1 MRTTFPQE
9 NGESAA
15 APKDSP
21 NISGQLDNENEQDVK
36 YPKRLRQR
44 GKGKVWATIYKRPNC
59 YRLYW
64 RARVDGKPRSMFKD
78 FVTYSEAKREG
89 NTVVADLAKSSQTAA
104 LSPGQARD
112 ALAALERLQSFY
124 VSTGCR
130 VSLLA
135 GISEYCEA
143 AANLHRR
150 MHGRT
155 LGEAV
160 EGYLS
165 TIATVKRKNL
175 AEAVEEFIAAE
186 EPRTKASEGQRAQLS
201 AKYAYNRAIML
212 RRFAGAFPGH
222 AVCDLGKE
230 HLDAFVGG
238 LAVMKSKSRNG
249 KPVTS
254 AKGRNHHRA
263 AIRQFLQ
270 WAVRKDYLPATHRLG
285 EADSMRPEHANNA
298 EVQFYTPDELR
309 ALLEAAEGPMRA
321 IVALSGLAGLRT
333 QELLRL
339 DWADVW
345 RVRGHIE
352 ITAGKSKTRQRRLV
366 EVVPALAAWLGQF
379 RNFTSGKVCT
389 LHEITWQQHFVEL
402 CEKAGVSRKP
412 NGLRHAFCTYHFA
425 LNANENL
432 TAAQAGNSPAMVH
445 QHYKGLATKAEAK
458 KWFNVKPTKAANII
472 PLATSASGQ
481 QPK

>member
-1 MRTTFPQE
+1 MT
-9 NGESAA
+9 
-15 APKDSP
+15 KW
-21 NISGQLDNENEQDVK
+21 
-36 YPKRLRQR
+36 PKRVKHRNKVLAKIYRPCAGR
-44 GKGKVWATIYKRPNC
+44 GSYRVAWAVSGKRMMKSFPTYSGKGGALDYAEELVKD
-59 YRLYW
+59 LYN
-64 RARVDGKPRSMFKD
+64 GSQ
-78 FVTYSEAKREG
+78 VT
-89 NTVVADLAKSSQTAA
+89 A
-104 LSPGQARD
+104 LTPGQARD
-112 ALAALERLQSFY
+112 ALAAMERLEGFY
-124 VSTGCR
+124 QSTGRR

-135 GISEYCEA
+135 VASEWVEA
-143 AANLHRR
+143 AVK
-150 MHGRT
+150 
-155 LGEAV
+155 LGEHTPREAV
-160 EGYLS
+160 EGFLS
-165 TIATVKRKNL
+165 FVVSVKRKDV
-175 AEAVEEFIAAE
+175 AEAVEEFITAE
-186 EPRTKASEGQRAQLS
+186 EPRTKAGEGQRAQLS

-230 HLDAFVGG
+230 HLDAFVSG

-298 EVQFYTPDELR
+298 EVQFYTPNELR

-321 IVALSGLAGLRT
+321 MVVLSGLAGLRT

-352 ITAGKSKTRQRRLV
+352 VTAGKSKTRQRRLV
-366 EVVPALAAWLGQF
+366 EIVPALAAWLGQF
-379 RNFTSGKVCT
+379 RNSASGKVCT

-445 QHYKGLATKAEAK
+445 QHYKGLATKAEAR
-458 KWFNVKPTKAANII
+458 KWFAVKPSKAANVI
-472 PLATSASGQ
+472 PLATAT
-481 QPK
+481 K

>member
-1 MRTTFPQE
+1 MMKSFPTY
-9 NGESAA
+9 S
-15 APKDSP
+15 
-21 NISGQLDNENEQDVK
+21 
-36 YPKRLRQR
+36 
-44 GKGKVWATIYKRPNC
+44 GKGGALEYAEDLVK
-59 YRLYW
+59 
-64 RARVDGKPRSMFKD
+64 
-78 FVTYSEAKREG
+78 
-89 NTVVADLAKSSQTAA
+89 DLAKGSQAT
-104 LSPGQARD
+104 LLTPGQAND

-124 VSTGCR
+124 VSTGRR

-135 GISEYCEA
+135 GISEYCESA
-143 AANLHRR
+143 AKL
-150 MHGRT
+150 HGRT

-160 EGYLS
+160 DGYLS
-165 TIATVKRKNL
+165 NIATVTRKSL
-175 AEAVEEFIAAE
+175 AQAVEDFIAAE
-186 EPRTKASEGQRAQLS
+186 EPRTKASNGQRAQLS
-201 AKYAYNRAIML
+201 TKYAYNRAIML
-212 RRFAGAFPGH
+212 RRFAGTFPGH
-222 AVCDLGKE
+222 AVCDLAKE
-230 HLDAFVGG
+230 HLDAFVSG

-298 EVQFYTPDELR
+298 EVQFYTPNELR

-321 IVALSGLAGLRT
+321 MVALSGLAGLRT
-333 QELLRL
+333 QELLHL

-345 RVRGHIE
+345 RVKGHIE
-352 ITAGKSKTRQRRLV
+352 VTAGKSKTRQRRLV
-366 EVVPALAAWLGQF
+366 EVVPALTAWLGQF
-379 RNFTSGKVCT
+379 RNSASGKVCT

-425 LNANENL
+425 LNANENA

-445 QHYKGLATKAEAK
+445 QHYKGLATKAEAR
-458 KWFNVKPTKAANII
+458 KWFAVKPSKAANVI
-472 PLATSASGQ
+472 PLPAVSRKEAH
-481 QPK
+481 